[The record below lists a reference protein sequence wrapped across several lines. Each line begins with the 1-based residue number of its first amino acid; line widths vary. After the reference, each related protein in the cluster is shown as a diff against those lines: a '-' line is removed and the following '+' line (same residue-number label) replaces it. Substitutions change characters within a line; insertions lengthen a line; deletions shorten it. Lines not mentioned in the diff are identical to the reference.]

1 MGPLVPI
8 AALAM
13 AFDASWAVTV
23 TQDGT
28 IRTLGT
34 GTEPRVLRQA
44 VLVDGSQPLAVALAD
59 SRLIR
64 VVWAA
69 EDGIGLYENADGNE
83 PRLET
88 FPVPAPIRALAF
100 SPSGRIAIAG
110 CADGTLLSL
119 DAATGEFG
127 RRVSIGL
134 LPAGALAVAS
144 DEGPVVASLS
154 DNSVRRFDLATGI
167 AYVVATGRTIRHV
180 AITPDGNIVLALGA
194 AGILYRWNVS
204 LGRQPHLLEL
214 DEGSTALAVDSTGE
228 KVLIGVPDGSLWL
241 HDLAGG
247 SAAEFGQS
255 EASFPSAA
263 APLADAAPPAE
274 APPAPPVAAEP
285 PAEPAPLPV
294 PEQPPQ
300 AVPEPHV
307 EHIAEPE
314 PEYYATR
321 IEPAASGF
329 PAADLYAPPAQ
340 DPYAVPAPDPYAA
353 SPSLAS
359 ESTGAQRHVS
369 EAAGLQ
375 TGPLA
380 RPQARPDSGG
390 VVDND
395 VGFTVYRPRFL
406 SPGVWGTLL
415 VFAHKTD
422 PVVDPGLGPIDP
434 VEVVEARAQAHFG
447 VSVAPPARVDARSAL
462 FRGARLRIV
471 PDLPGIVCNP
481 PEAELDWWEPVHE
494 ASFRLFA
501 GPALNGSAVRGAVR
515 IWFGSL
521 LIGEVSLT
529 ITVRP
534 GGAADDESVAERAP
548 RYRKIFPSYS
558 HLDHAIVE
566 GFEDA
571 ARALGDQYL
580 LDVLALR
587 AGERWQPRILELIR
601 EADVFQLFWSSNSM
615 RSVYCRQEWEHALT
629 LRRQAFVKPLYWED
643 PLPEDMTEGLPPAAL
658 RELHFVRVRS
668 SRSPATPPDGFV
680 AQLTPPDG
688 FPAQLIEP
696 ESGPEQ
702 PYPDEIGAVTGY
714 QAFGGSRT
722 EPVTQQAVADPALM
736 VRVKDTSYELRTGS
750 SYRVGRDP
758 QSDIVIADSRVS
770 WAHAVL
776 GAEHGVWF
784 IEDRGSRNGTFAG
797 SQRIN
802 RYQITQECTLR
813 LASAGDGPAII
824 CSPSRP
830 ASLPPPPT
838 IGVRSP
844 DSPPTVGLPRP
855 APPSG
860 RPSEPAG
867 PAAPAYGPGS
877 ASPWSAGAP
886 ERPAPRGQPARRSL
900 FITAAL
906 VALAAIV
913 AVLIVVLH

>member
-13 AFDASWAVTV
+13 ACDASWAVTV
-23 TQDGT
+23 TPDGT

-34 GTEPRVLRQA
+34 GTEPRILHQA
-44 VLVDGSQPLAVALAD
+44 VPIDGSQPVAVALAD

-69 EDGIGLYENADGNE
+69 KDGIGLYENAGGDE

-110 CADGTLLSL
+110 CADGNLLSM
-119 DAATGEFG
+119 DTVTGEFG

-214 DEGSTALAVDSTGE
+214 DEGSTALAVDSTGD
-228 KVLIGVPDGSLWL
+228 KVLIGMPDGSLWL
-241 HDLAGG
+241 HDLAGA
-247 SAAEFGQS
+247 SAAEFGQP

-263 APLADAAPPAE
+263 
-274 APPAPPVAAEP
+274 
-285 PAEPAPLPV
+285 
-294 PEQPPQ
+294 QP
-300 AVPEPHV
+300 
-307 EHIAEPE
+307 
-314 PEYYATR
+314 
-321 IEPAASGF
+321 
-329 PAADLYAPPAQ
+329 
-340 DPYAVPAPDPYAA
+340 
-353 SPSLAS
+353 SPAS

-406 SPGVWGTLL
+406 SPGVWGALL

-447 VSVAPPARVDARSAL
+447 ASVAPPARVDARSGL

-515 IWFGSL
+515 IWLGSL

-529 ITVRP
+529 INVRP
-534 GGAADDESVAERAP
+534 AGGA
-548 RYRKIFPSYS
+548 
-558 HLDHAIVE
+558 
-566 GFEDA
+566 
-571 ARALGDQYL
+571 
-580 LDVLALR
+580 
-587 AGERWQPRILELIR
+587 
-601 EADVFQLFWSSNSM
+601 
-615 RSVYCRQEWEHALT
+615 
-629 LRRQAFVKPLYWED
+629 
-643 PLPEDMTEGLPPAAL
+643 
-658 RELHFVRVRS
+658 
-668 SRSPATPPDGFV
+668 
-680 AQLTPPDG
+680 
-688 FPAQLIEP
+688 
-696 ESGPEQ
+696 
-702 PYPDEIGAVTGY
+702 
-714 QAFGGSRT
+714 
-722 EPVTQQAVADPALM
+722 
-736 VRVKDTSYELRTGS
+736 
-750 SYRVGRDP
+750 
-758 QSDIVIADSRVS
+758 
-770 WAHAVL
+770 
-776 GAEHGVWF
+776 GAE
-784 IEDRGSRNGTFAG
+784 
-797 SQRIN
+797 
-802 RYQITQECTLR
+802 
-813 LASAGDGPAII
+813 
-824 CSPSRP
+824 
-830 ASLPPPPT
+830 
-838 IGVRSP
+838 
-844 DSPPTVGLPRP
+844 
-855 APPSG
+855 
-860 RPSEPAG
+860 
-867 PAAPAYGPGS
+867 
-877 ASPWSAGAP
+877 
-886 ERPAPRGQPARRSL
+886 
-900 FITAAL
+900 
-906 VALAAIV
+906 
-913 AVLIVVLH
+913 

>member
-1 MGPLVPI
+1 MGPLVPT

-13 AFDASWAVTV
+13 AADASWAVTV

-34 GTEPRVLRQA
+34 GAEPKVLRQA
-44 VLVDGSQPLAVALAD
+44 VPVDGSRPVAVALAD
-59 SRLIR
+59 NGLIR
-64 VVWAA
+64 VGWAA
-69 EDGIGLYENADGNE
+69 EDGVGLYENPEGAE

-100 SPSGRIAIAG
+100 SPPGRTAIAG

-119 DAATGEFG
+119 DTDTREFG

-167 AYVVATGRTIRHV
+167 AYVVATERTIRHV

-214 DEGSTALAVDSTGE
+214 DEGSTALAVDSTGD
-228 KVLIGVPDGSLWL
+228 KVLIGMPDGSLWL

-247 SAAEFGQS
+247 SAAEFGQP

-263 APLADAAPPAE
+263 
-274 APPAPPVAAEP
+274 
-285 PAEPAPLPV
+285 
-294 PEQPPQ
+294 QP
-300 AVPEPHV
+300 
-307 EHIAEPE
+307 
-314 PEYYATR
+314 
-321 IEPAASGF
+321 
-329 PAADLYAPPAQ
+329 
-340 DPYAVPAPDPYAA
+340 
-353 SPSLAS
+353 SPAS

-406 SPGVWGTLL
+406 SPGVWGDLL

-447 VSVAPPARVDARSAL
+447 GNAAPPSRVDARTGLS
-462 FRGARLRIV
+462 RGAHLRVV
-471 PDLPGIVCNP
+471 PDLPGILCSP
-481 PEAELDWWEPVHE
+481 LEAPLDWWEPVHQV
-494 ASFRLFA
+494 AFRLRA
-501 GPALNGSAVRGAVR
+501 DAALIGSAVRGAVR
-515 IWFGSL
+515 VWFGPL
-521 LIGEVSLT
+521 LIGEISVT
-529 ITVRP
+529 INVRP
-534 GGAADDESVAERAP
+534 AGAADEQSVADRAP
-548 RYRKIFPSYS
+548 MYRKIFPSYS

-587 AGERWQPRILELIR
+587 AGERWQPRLLELIA

-615 RSVYCRQEWEHALT
+615 RSVYCRQEWEHALS

-643 PLPEDMTEGLPPAAL
+643 PLPEDMTEGLPPTAL
-658 RELHFVRVRS
+658 RDLHFVKVRS
-668 SRSPATPPDGFV
+668 SPSPADGFV
-680 AQLTPPDG
+680 
-688 FPAQLIEP
+688 
-696 ESGPEQ
+696 
-702 PYPDEIGAVTGY
+702 
-714 QAFGGSRT
+714 
-722 EPVTQQAVADPALM
+722 
-736 VRVKDTSYELRTGS
+736 
-750 SYRVGRDP
+750 
-758 QSDIVIADSRVS
+758 
-770 WAHAVL
+770 
-776 GAEHGVWF
+776 
-784 IEDRGSRNGTFAG
+784 
-797 SQRIN
+797 
-802 RYQITQECTLR
+802 
-813 LASAGDGPAII
+813 
-824 CSPSRP
+824 
-830 ASLPPPPT
+830 
-838 IGVRSP
+838 
-844 DSPPTVGLPRP
+844 
-855 APPSG
+855 
-860 RPSEPAG
+860 
-867 PAAPAYGPGS
+867 
-877 ASPWSAGAP
+877 
-886 ERPAPRGQPARRSL
+886 
-900 FITAAL
+900 
-906 VALAAIV
+906 
-913 AVLIVVLH
+913 

>member
-8 AALAM
+8 AALAT
-13 AFDASWAVTV
+13 ASDASWAVTV
-23 TQDGT
+23 TKDGT

-34 GTEPRVLRQA
+34 GPEPRVLPQA
-44 VLVDGSQPLAVALAD
+44 VPIDGSQPVAVALTD

-64 VVWAA
+64 VVWVA
-69 EDGIGLYENADGNE
+69 EDGLGLYENADGDE

-167 AYVVATGRTIRHV
+167 AYVVAAERAVRHLAV
-180 AITPDGNIVLALGA
+180 TPDGNIVLALGA

-204 LGRQPHLLEL
+204 VGSQPHLLEL
-214 DEGSTALAVDSTGE
+214 DEDITALAVDSTGD
-228 KVLIGVPDGSLWL
+228 KVLIGMPDGSLWL
-241 HDLAGG
+241 HDLASG
-247 SAAEFGQS
+247 SAAEFGQR

-263 APLADAAPPAE
+263 APP
-274 APPAPPVAAEP
+274 
-285 PAEPAPLPV
+285 
-294 PEQPPQ
+294 
-300 AVPEPHV
+300 
-307 EHIAEPE
+307 
-314 PEYYATR
+314 
-321 IEPAASGF
+321 
-329 PAADLYAPPAQ
+329 
-340 DPYAVPAPDPYAA
+340 
-353 SPSLAS
+353 SPAS
-359 ESTGAQRHVS
+359 EATGAHGLVS

-380 RPQARPDSGG
+380 RSQARPDSGG

-447 VSVAPPARVDARSAL
+447 SSVAPPARVDARSGL

-471 PDLPGIVCNP
+471 PDLPEIVCNP

-515 IWFGSL
+515 IWLGAL

-529 ITVRP
+529 INVRP
-534 GGAADDESVAERAP
+534 AGAADDESVAERAP

-615 RSVYCRQEWEHALT
+615 RSVYCRQEWEHALA

-643 PLPEDMTEGLPPAAL
+643 PLPEDMTQGLPPAAL

-668 SRSPATPPDGFV
+668 NRSPATPPDGFV
-680 AQLTPPDG
+680 AQLV
-688 FPAQLIEP
+688 EP
-696 ESGPEQ
+696 KPGPGELYQ
-702 PYPDEIGAVTGY
+702 DEIGAGTGY
-714 QAFGGSRT
+714 QAFRGSRT
-722 EPVTQQAVADPALM
+722 EPVTQQAVADPVLV

-797 SQRIN
+797 SQRIS

-813 LASAGDGPAII
+813 LASVGDGPAMI

-830 ASLPPPPT
+830 GSLPPSPT
-838 IGVRSP
+838 IGVRVP

-855 APPSG
+855 SPPSDAAPAPYAAPGSAPAPGSDRAEYAAPAPDPYPAVSAAPAG
-860 RPSEPAG
+860 RSSEPAG
-867 PAAPAYGPGS
+867 RAAAAYERGS
-877 ASPWSAGAP
+877 ASPWRAGAP
-886 ERPAPRGQPARRSL
+886 PSPAPYRQPARRSL

-906 VALAAIV
+906 VTLAAIV
-913 AVLIVVLH
+913 AVLIIVLH

>member
-13 AFDASWAVTV
+13 ASDASWAATV

-34 GTEPRVLRQA
+34 GTEPRILHQA
-44 VLVDGSQPLAVALAD
+44 VPIDGSQPVAVALAD

-69 EDGIGLYENADGNE
+69 QDGLGLYESADGDE

-119 DAATGEFG
+119 DTVTGEFG

-214 DEGSTALAVDSTGE
+214 DEDSTALAVDNTGD
-228 KVLIGVPDGSLWL
+228 KVLIGMPDGSLWL

-247 SAAEFGQS
+247 SAAEFGQP
-255 EASFPSAA
+255 EASFPTAA
-263 APLADAAPPAE
+263 APPSPVIE
-274 APPAPPVAAEP
+274 A
-285 PAEPAPLPV
+285 
-294 PEQPPQ
+294 
-300 AVPEPHV
+300 
-307 EHIAEPE
+307 
-314 PEYYATR
+314 
-321 IEPAASGF
+321 
-329 PAADLYAPPAQ
+329 
-340 DPYAVPAPDPYAA
+340 
-353 SPSLAS
+353 
-359 ESTGAQRHVS
+359 TGAHDLVRQ
-369 EAAGLQ
+369 AAGLQ
-375 TGPLA
+375 TG
-380 RPQARPDSGG
+380 PQARPDSGG

-406 SPGVWGTLL
+406 SPDVWGTLL

-447 VSVAPPARVDARSAL
+447 ASVAPPARVDARRGL

-515 IWFGSL
+515 IWLGSL

-529 ITVRP
+529 INVRP
-534 GGAADDESVAERAP
+534 AGAADDESVVERAP

-615 RSVYCRQEWEHALT
+615 RSMYCRQEWEHALT

-668 SRSPATPPDGFV
+668 NRSPATPPDGLV
-680 AQLTPPDG
+680 AQPAPADG
-688 FPAQLIEP
+688 FPAQEFIEP
-696 ESGPEQ
+696 DSGPGQ
-702 PYPDEIGAVTGY
+702 LYQDEIGAETGY
-714 QAFGGSRT
+714 QAFRGSRT
-722 EPVTQQAVADPALM
+722 EPVTQQVVADPVLV
-736 VRVKDTSYELRTGS
+736 VRVKDTSHELRTGS
-750 SYRVGRDP
+750 TYRIGRDP

-797 SQRIN
+797 SQRIS

-813 LASAGDGPAII
+813 LASAGHGPAII

-838 IGVRSP
+838 IGVRRP

-855 APPSG
+855 APPSDAAPPSASAPAAYAAPDGAPAPHAAPGSAPAQYAAPAPDPYPDASAAPAG
-860 RPSEPAG
+860 RQSEPAG
-867 PAAPAYGPGS
+867 PAAAGYGPGS

-886 ERPAPRGQPARRSL
+886 PSQAAKRQPARRSL

-913 AVLIVVLH
+913 AVIIVALH